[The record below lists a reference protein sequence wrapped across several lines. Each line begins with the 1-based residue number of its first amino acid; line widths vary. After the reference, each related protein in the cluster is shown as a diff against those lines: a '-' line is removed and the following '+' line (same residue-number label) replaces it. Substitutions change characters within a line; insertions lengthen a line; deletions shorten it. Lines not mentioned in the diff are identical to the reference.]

1 MTNTDNATTAADE
14 KLIARL
20 SGRILNQRY
29 RLMEPIAIGGMAIVF
44 KARHEELGDLCAVKI
59 IRESEASREKLLQRF
74 RREAQVTRYLA
85 QSTPYIISIYDFGA
99 EADIGFFYVMEL
111 LNGKPL
117 SALLKVPQM
126 PPPYLWSCRI
136 FANLCEALAVVHQAG
151 LVHRDIKSENVFLH
165 KTPDNREIVK
175 LLDFGLVRPIFHQEA
190 ALTTYGRVMGTPEYM
205 SPEQC
210 RGPSKEQFAQGINHL
225 DGRSDIYSLGV
236 LFYQSLTGTVPFP
249 MANHGDSG
257 ITQVMAGH
265 VQRIPTPPAEKRPD
279 LHIPQTLSDVVM
291 RALEKKPEARFQ
303 TMLGFRN
310 ALLASVGMSP

>member
-1 MTNTDNATTAADE
+1 
-14 KLIARL
+14 
-20 SGRILNQRY
+20 
-29 RLMEPIAIGGMAIVF
+29 
-44 KARHEELGDLCAVKI
+44 
-59 IRESEASREKLLQRF
+59 
-74 RREAQVTRYLA
+74 
-85 QSTPYIISIYDFGA
+85 
-99 EADIGFFYVMEL
+99 
-111 LNGKPL
+111 
-117 SALLKVPQM
+117 
-126 PPPYLWSCRI
+126 
-136 FANLCEALAVVHQAG
+136 
-151 LVHRDIKSENVFLH
+151 
-165 KTPDNREIVK
+165 
-175 LLDFGLVRPIFHQEA
+175 
-190 ALTTYGRVMGTPEYM
+190 MGTPEYM

-249 MANHGDSG
+249 MANQGQSG

-265 VQRIPTPPAEKRPD
+265 VLHTPTPPAEKRPD

>member
-1 MTNTDNATTAADE
+1 MAYLTNAADE

-20 SGRILNQRY
+20 AGRVLNRNY
-29 RLMEPIAIGGMAIVF
+29 RLLEPIAIGGMAIVF
-44 KARHEELGDLCAVKI
+44 KARHEALGDHCAVKI

-74 RREAQVTRYLA
+74 RREAQVTRFLA
-85 QSTPYIISIYDFGA
+85 QSTPHIISIYDFGA

-111 LNGKPL
+111 LNGQPL

-126 PPPYLWSCRI
+126 PPPYLWTCHTFS
-136 FANLCEALAVVHQAG
+136 NLCEALAIVHQAG

-165 KTPDNREIVK
+165 RTPDGREIVK
-175 LLDFGLVRPIFHQEA
+175 LLDFGLVRPIFQQES

-210 RGPSKEQFAQGINHL
+210 KGPSKEQYQQGINHL

-236 LFYQSLTGTVPFP
+236 LLYQCLTGSLPFP
-249 MANHGDSG
+249 MPPGDGG

-265 VQRIPTPPAEKRPD
+265 VMHRPTPPVEKRPD
-279 LHIPQTLSDVVM
+279 LRLPQALSDVVM
-291 RALEKKPEARFQ
+291 QALEKKPESRFQ
-303 TMLGFRN
+303 TMLGFRK
-310 ALLASVGMSP
+310 AILASIGQAV